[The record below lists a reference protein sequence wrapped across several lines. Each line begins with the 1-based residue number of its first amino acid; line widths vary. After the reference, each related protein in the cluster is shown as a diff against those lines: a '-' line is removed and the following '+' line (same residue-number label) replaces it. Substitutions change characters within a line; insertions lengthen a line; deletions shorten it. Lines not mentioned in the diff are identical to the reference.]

1 MRLTDATN
9 FDAALRRMHEKLAE
23 LDLLVRMA
31 EQRAL
36 AAEGLAKGLA
46 ARIAALE
53 DEADNERR
61 CVADLAERV
70 AR

>member
-23 LDLLVRMA
+23 VEVMARMA

-36 AAEGLAKGLA
+36 AAEGLAE
-46 ARIAALE
+46 RIAALE